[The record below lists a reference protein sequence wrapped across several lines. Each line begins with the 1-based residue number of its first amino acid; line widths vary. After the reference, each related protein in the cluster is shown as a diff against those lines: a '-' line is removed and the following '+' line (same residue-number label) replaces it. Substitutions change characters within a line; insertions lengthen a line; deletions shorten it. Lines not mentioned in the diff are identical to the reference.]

1 MQLLRGSNSRITQLI
16 FHFNNQEIQV
26 HEILI
31 QQILMI
37 DQEMSQEKFQTQGER
52 QTVQIIMELMQG
64 EQLVQVICKYGQR
77 I

>member
-1 MQLLRGSNSRITQLI
+1 
-16 FHFNNQEIQV
+16 
-26 HEILI
+26 
-31 QQILMI
+31 MI